1 MINAKYTAQLI
12 AMVTDETKAQIK
24 AAAEAREV
32 SISQVAREY
41 LEAGQKVLLG
51 PDLPDPDTET
61 VQRADGTL
69 ANAADENEARI
80 ARLRR
85 KGLY

>member
-24 AAAEAREV
+24 ADADTRGV

-41 LEAGQKVLLG
+41 LEAGRHVKM
-51 PDLPDPDTET
+51 DAYPDTET